1 VSELR
6 WNPMLGQW
14 VITATHR
21 QDRTYK
27 PPAEFCPI
35 CPTKS
40 ADFPT
45 EIPVPDFYIAVFQN
59 KFPSLRPQPEPPE
72 VEGTK
77 LYAVRE
83 AMGECEVVV
92 YTADHVG
99 SLTTLDEE
107 KMYCLV
113 DVWVDRFRELG
124 DREGV
129 EYVFI
134 FENRGEAVGVTLH
147 HPHGQIYAYPYIPP
161 IPERELHQA
170 LEHHATTGRCMFCDI
185 LAEEKRDGRRILL
198 EDEHTVA
205 FVPFFAR
212 FPYEVHVMPKRHLNA
227 LPDLDSEER
236 RSLARA
242 LQEVV
247 RRYDALFDAPMPYMM
262 AMHQRPTD
270 GGDYE
275 YYHFHVEFLPLKRS
289 ADKLKYLAGSESGAG
304 AFVTDMSAEYQAERL
319 KGVKP

>member
-1 VSELR
+1 MSELR

-45 EIPVPDFYIAVFQN
+45 EIPVPDFDIAVFQN
-59 KFPSLRPQPEPPE
+59 KFPSLRPQPDPPDVTGSE
-72 VEGTK
+72 
-77 LYAVRE
+77 LYPVRP
-83 AMGECEVVV
+83 AQGECEVVV

-99 SLTTLDEE
+99 SLSSMDES
-107 KMYCLV
+107 KVRHLV
-113 DVWVDRFRELG
+113 DVWADRFCELG
-124 DREGV
+124 EREGI

-161 IPERELHQA
+161 IPERELGQAAQHQA
-170 LEHHATTGRCMFCDI
+170 RTGHCLFCDI
-185 LAEEKRDGRRILL
+185 IAEEKRDGRRVLL
-198 EDEHTVA
+198 EDQHTIA

-212 FPYEVHVMPKRHLNA
+212 FPYEVHLLPRRHVDS
-227 LPDLDSEER
+227 LPELSDEER
-236 RSLARA
+236 WSLARSIQGV
-242 LQEVV
+242 LK
-247 RRYDALFDAPMPYMM
+247 RYDGLFGTPMPYMM

-270 GGDYE
+270 GGRYP
-275 YYHFHVEFLPLKRS
+275 YYHFHVEFLPLGR
-289 ADKLKYLAGSESGAG
+289 AANKLKFLAGSESGAG
-304 AFVTDMSAEYQAERL
+304 AFITDMSAEKQAEML
-319 KGVKP
+319 KEVKI

>member
-1 VSELR
+1 MSSFLR
-6 WNPMLGQW
+6 TG
-14 VITATHR
+14 
-21 QDRTYK
+21 
-27 PPAEFCPI
+27 
-35 CPTKS
+35 
-40 ADFPT
+40 
-45 EIPVPDFYIAVFQN
+45 
-59 KFPSLRPQPEPPE
+59 
-72 VEGTK
+72 
-77 LYAVRE
+77 
-83 AMGECEVVV
+83 
-92 YTADHVG
+92 
-99 SLTTLDEE
+99 
-107 KMYCLV
+107 
-113 DVWVDRFRELG
+113 
-124 DREGV
+124 
-129 EYVFI
+129 
-134 FENRGEAVGVTLH
+134 GEAVGVTLH

>member
-1 VSELR
+1 
-6 WNPMLGQW
+6 
-14 VITATHR
+14 
-21 QDRTYK
+21 
-27 PPAEFCPI
+27 
-35 CPTKS
+35 
-40 ADFPT
+40 
-45 EIPVPDFYIAVFQN
+45 
-59 KFPSLRPQPEPPE
+59 
-72 VEGTK
+72 
-77 LYAVRE
+77 
-83 AMGECEVVV
+83 
-92 YTADHVG
+92 
-99 SLTTLDEE
+99 
-107 KMYCLV
+107 
-113 DVWVDRFRELG
+113 
-124 DREGV
+124 
-129 EYVFI
+129 
-134 FENRGEAVGVTLH
+134 
-147 HPHGQIYAYPYIPP
+147 
-161 IPERELHQA
+161 
-170 LEHHATTGRCMFCDI
+170 MFCDI